1 MFYGLENTQPETSLQ
16 LETLVKTGNFPSSV
30 LFYGPQ
36 CSSRMF
42 AALCVA
48 KSMGSE
54 ADSTVIVSDRNSRIR
69 ITAAL
74 NLFRKS
80 RNSASKKFLKHEV
93 SAFLKQYHGALMDSQ
108 SAAVRKKFSN
118 AGECAELIES
128 VDSVLESDCEKF
140 ADKLEKSMSGLFEG
154 EGSPFSPRQSVSVS
168 QIRALRQW
176 AGESS
181 VEGLKKFIIIE
192 NLENASDSA
201 SNALLKILEEPPVD
215 THFILISENIGRI
228 PATILSRVRK
238 FRFEAFSEKETSFV
252 LNSLFVNPSEV
263 GSVRGFFYIYSGIDQ
278 KLLDE
283 CAENLI
289 YSRPYDMSALV
300 SELEKNQAWDM
311 FFEFTTQH
319 LRKRC
324 LANSLEFKKCSFLLD
339 EIENA
344 VSKGRAFNQVK
355 RLTFDFVVFR
365 TKEVLG

>member
-1 MFYGLENTQPETSLQ
+1 MFYGLENTQPETALQ
-16 LETLVKTGNFPSSV
+16 LETLVKAGNFPSSV

-36 CSSRMF
+36 CSSRMY

-48 KSMGSE
+48 KAMGSE
-54 ADSTVIVSDRNSRIR
+54 TDSTVIVSDRNYRIR

-93 SAFLKQYHGALMDSQ
+93 TTFLKQYHGALMDSQ
-108 SAAVRKKFSN
+108 SSSVRKKFSN
-118 AGECAELIES
+118 AGECSELIES
-128 VDSVLESDCEKF
+128 IDSVFETECEKY
-140 ADKLEKSMSGLFEG
+140 ADKLEKALGGLFEG
-154 EGSPFSPRQSVSVS
+154 EGSSFTSKQSVSVS

-201 SNALLKILEEPPVD
+201 SNALLKILEEPPAD
-215 THFILISENIGRI
+215 THFILVSENIGRI

-238 FRFEAFSEKETSFV
+238 FRFDPFTDKQTSFV

-263 GSVRGFFYIYSGIDQ
+263 GSVRGFFYIYSGVNQ
-278 KLLDE
+278 KLLE
-283 CAENLI
+283 KSAENLVF
-289 YSRPYDMSALV
+289 SQPYDMSALV

-311 FFEFTTQH
+311 FFEFVTEF

-324 LANSLEFKKCSFLLD
+324 LENSADFKKCSFLLD

-365 TKEVLG
+365 AKEVLG